1 MCTQSCVIAT
11 DVAVPFNEVYIY
23 IVQLNYSEV
32 FRFGDL
38 TRWLR

>member
-1 MCTQSCVIAT
+1 MCTHSCVIAT
-11 DVAVPFNEVYIY
+11 DVAVPFNEV
-23 IVQLNYSEV
+23 VQLTYSEV